1 MFHRILLFTR
11 NFPLGINHQKSMTNK
26 SKIQESQLT
35 NSYTF
40 ESYKEL
46 VHDLVSNAQTS
57 GPDQR
62 EDLIYYTELNAKRMK
77 RIEKTTVLN
86 EELKIQI
93 SRVQEPMTWIILSEA
108 WCGDAAQIVPVLG
121 KIAAESDLI
130 DLKIILRDE
139 HLEIMDQYL
148 TNGGRSI
155 PKLICLDQQDREIFV
170 WGPRPA
176 AIQQVVNDTKAE
188 GITDHTV
195 LIERIQNAYNIDHT
209 RSIQQEMC
217 DVLANLKSL

>member
-1 MFHRILLFTR
+1 MRK
-11 NFPLGINHQKSMTNK
+11 KSN
-26 SKIQESQLT
+26 IQLKELT

-46 VHDLVSNAQTS
+46 VQELVANGKTS

-62 EDLIYYTELNAKRMK
+62 EDLIHFTELNAKRMK
-77 RIEKTTVLN
+77 RIEKTTVLTDD
-86 EELKIQI
+86 LKKEI
-93 SRVQEPMTWIILSEA
+93 SSIQEPMTWVLLSEA

-121 KIAAESDLI
+121 KIASESDQI

-139 HLEIMDQYL
+139 HLDIMNHYL

-155 PKLICLDQQDREIFV
+155 PKLICLDQQEQEIFV

-176 AIQQVVNDTKAE
+176 TIQQVVNATKAE
-188 GITDHTV
+188 GITDHAV
-195 LIERIQNAYNIDHT
+195 LVERIQYAYNQNQT
-209 RSIQQEMC
+209 RSIQEEIK
-217 DVLANLKSL
+217 DLLASLND

>member
-1 MFHRILLFTR
+1 MR
-11 NFPLGINHQKSMTNK
+11 NI
-26 SKIQESQLT
+26 SKIQASQLT

-46 VHDLVSNAQTS
+46 VHDLVANGKTS

-62 EDLIYYTELNAKRMK
+62 EDLIHYTELNAKRMK

-93 SRVQEPMTWIILSEA
+93 SSIQEPMTWILLSEA

-121 KIAAESDLI
+121 EIAAENDLI

-139 HLEIMDQYL
+139 HLDIMDQYL

-155 PKLICLDQQDREIFV
+155 PKLICLDQEDREIFV

-176 AIQQVVNDTKAE
+176 TIQQVVNDTKAE
-188 GITDHTV
+188 GITDHAV
-195 LIERIQNAYNIDHT
+195 LVERIQYAYNNDHT

-217 DVLANLKSL
+217 DILANL